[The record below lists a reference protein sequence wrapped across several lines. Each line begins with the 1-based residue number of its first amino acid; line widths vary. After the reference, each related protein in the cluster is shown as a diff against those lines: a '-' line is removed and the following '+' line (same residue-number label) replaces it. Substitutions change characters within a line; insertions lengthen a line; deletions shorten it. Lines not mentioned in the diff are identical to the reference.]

1 MLSLL
6 AGPIRLLLTGATYAR
21 IVSVVKGDWF
31 FNESEKAELPA
42 AFESVA
48 KEAFLGV
55 LFLVIFSGS
64 RNNSALSKRGNRSSE
79 NGRARIRKQQKKTSN
94 HATPDVRMPI

>member
-1 MLSLL
+1 MIPAAISFNFLDPPHKTQQAKAADS
-6 AGPIRLLLTGATYAR
+6 RLR
-21 IVSVVKGDWF
+21 QRWRQQPVWF

-64 RNNSALSKRGNRSSE
+64 RNRNSALS
-79 NGRARIRKQQKKTSN
+79 
-94 HATPDVRMPI
+94 

>member
-1 MLSLL
+1 MTAIHGSLL

-21 IVSVVKGDWF
+21 IVSAVKGDWF

-48 KEAFLGV
+48 KETFLGV

-64 RNNSALSKRGNRSSE
+64 RNRNSALSKRGNHSPE
-79 NGRARIRKQQKKTSN
+79 NGRAR
-94 HATPDVRMPI
+94 